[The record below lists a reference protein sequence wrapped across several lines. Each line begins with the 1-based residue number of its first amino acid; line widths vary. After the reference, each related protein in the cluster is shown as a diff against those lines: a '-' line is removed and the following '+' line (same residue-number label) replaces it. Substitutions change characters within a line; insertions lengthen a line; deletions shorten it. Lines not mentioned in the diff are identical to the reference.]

1 MFNKDVY
8 FADRAGDEDDSIVL
22 IPFHNQIVIDE
33 INSVLKTHR
42 EVFNIYNYHYGITFT
57 GRLGKHT
64 VKLSFSLAI
73 GDALRTDTSSKLLNC
88 LAKTLDLFTST
99 KAEVDRIL
107 IDLQMSE
114 KPKGFYTGIIPDLSL
129 ILELEHPTAINT
141 TPFISAHLKCYTK
154 LTKNYQNTLITIK
167 APKIINILQ
176 AAEENVLAHICNEL
190 KLTS

>member
-1 MFNKDVY
+1 MFDKDVY
-8 FADRAGDEDDSIVL
+8 CADRPDEKIVL
-22 IPFHNQIVIDE
+22 IPYVNQVIIDE
-33 INSVLKTHR
+33 LNSTLKVHR
-42 EVFNIYNYHYGITFT
+42 DKFDIFNYHYGITFT

-73 GDALRTDTSSKLLNC
+73 GDPLRTDTSSKLLNC

-129 ILELEHPTAINT
+129 ILDIEHPTAINT

-154 LTKNYQNTLITIK
+154 LTENYQNTLITIK
-167 APKIINILQ
+167 AQEIASILT
-176 AAEENVLAHICNEL
+176 AVEENVLSFICNEV